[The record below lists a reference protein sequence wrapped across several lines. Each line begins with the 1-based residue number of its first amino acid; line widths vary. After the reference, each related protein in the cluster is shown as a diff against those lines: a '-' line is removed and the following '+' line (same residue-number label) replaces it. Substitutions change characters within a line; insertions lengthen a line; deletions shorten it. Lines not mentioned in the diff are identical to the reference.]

1 MIEISHLRKSYDHHM
16 ILEDINAVVK
26 EGSIYGLLGSN
37 GAGKSTLLGLMS
49 GIYKADA
56 GSILYDGREVYEN
69 NDVKKDIAYI
79 TDDPFYFNHYTLTE
93 MAKYYSLVCPN
104 FSMVKYDEL
113 SSYFPID
120 RNQKINSFSK
130 GMKRQTAIILAMSQ
144 SPKVLLCDESFDG
157 LDPVIRQLVKRIF
170 IEEVNRRGMSIV
182 ISSHNLREIENLCD
196 TISIVHNKKIIL
208 ERDVD
213 TIKEGIH
220 KLQVVIKPMPDSSAF
235 QIVDLVDCKIRGNL
249 AELIVRGEEQEIIEK
264 LETLNP
270 LLIDTLDLTLE
281 ELFIYEMEVG
291 GYDFSN
297 IIL

>member
-1 MIEISHLRKSYDHHM
+1 MIEINHLRKSYDNQM
-16 ILEDINAVVK
+16 VLEDINAAVK
-26 EGSIYGLLGSN
+26 DGAIYGLLGSN
-37 GAGKSTLLGLMS
+37 GAGKSTLLGLMA

-56 GSILYDGREVYEN
+56 GSILYDGQEVYEN
-69 NDVKKDIAYI
+69 NAVKKDIAYI

-93 MAKYYSLVCPN
+93 MAKYYALVCPN
-104 FSMVKYDEL
+104 FSMVRYDEL
-113 SSYFPID
+113 SSFFPID

-130 GMKRQTAIILAMSQ
+130 GMKRQTAIILALSQ

-157 LDPVIRQLVKRIF
+157 LDPVIRQLVKRLF

-220 KLQVVIKPMPDSSAF
+220 KLQVVIKPMPNSSVF
-235 QIVDLVDCKIRGNL
+235 QVVDVVDCKIRGNL

-264 LETLNP
+264 LEALNP
-270 LLIDTLDLTLE
+270 LLIDILDLTLE